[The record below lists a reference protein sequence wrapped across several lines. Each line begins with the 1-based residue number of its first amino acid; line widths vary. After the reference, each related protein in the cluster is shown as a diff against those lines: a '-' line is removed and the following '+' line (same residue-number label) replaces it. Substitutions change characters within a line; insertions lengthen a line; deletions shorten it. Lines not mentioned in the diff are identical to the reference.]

1 MQIPRNS
8 TILILSHFANRA
20 ETGGGPPQD
29 IRDFLRSKVKRIYY
43 IEHPF
48 PYASDHR
55 SSLTIYEYG
64 ILKNRL
70 FTPQILGPVIVI
82 YMIDIIIT
90 WYFLLRIKTK
100 IDLCVALDNLNTFS
114 ILPFKKLGM
123 VKKLIFYTIDYMPKR
138 FENKTLN
145 KVYHLID
152 RIACYQSDTI
162 LILSERMIDARRQ
175 NNIDIKRSAPS
186 ILLPMGANL
195 SEINIRPVRKIH
207 RHHIV
212 YVGYLTEK
220 QGVQLVL
227 KSLPKI
233 ISKIPDMKFIII
245 GQGEYERKLKELTR
259 NLHITDHVIFKGF
272 IDDQKQVQNILCT
285 SAVGVAPYPPALNN
299 YTFYTD
305 PGKPKLYLGC
315 GLPVVITDVPAIARV
330 IQSAHAGL
338 IVDYTVKSI
347 VKALVTLLS
356 SDNLYTEFRK
366 SAIELSKRYDTN
378 GLIREAFSKIK

>member
-1 MQIPRNS
+1 MQISKNS
-8 TILILSHFANRA
+8 IILILSHFANRA

-29 IRDFLRSKVKRIYY
+29 IRDYLRSKVKRIYY

-55 SSLTIYEYG
+55 SSCTVYEDG
-64 ILKNRL
+64 RVKSRI
-70 FTPQILGPVIVI
+70 FTPQIIGPEIII
-82 YMIDIIIT
+82 YMIDILIT
-90 WYFLLRIKTK
+90 WYFLLRITEK
-100 IDLCVALDNLNTFS
+100 IDLCIALDNLNIFS
-114 ILPFKKLGM
+114 VLPFKKLGM
-123 VKKLIFYTIDYMPKR
+123 IKKLIFYTIDYMPTR
-138 FENKTLN
+138 FQNKMLN
-145 KVYHLID
+145 TVYHFID
-152 RIACYQSDTI
+152 RIACYQSDAM
-162 LILSERMIDARRQ
+162 LILSERMIAARKQ
-175 NNIDIKRSAPS
+175 HNVDSTRSAPS
-186 ILLPMGANL
+186 ILLPMGAHL
-195 SEINIRPVRKIH
+195 SEINILPVRKIH

-227 KSLPKI
+227 KSLPRI
-233 ISKIPDMKFIII
+233 ISKIPDIQFIII

-259 NLHITDHVIFKGF
+259 HLHITDHVIFKGF
-272 IDDQKQVQNILCT
+272 IDDQKQVQHILCT
-285 SAVGVAPYPPALNN
+285 SAVGVAPYPPVLNN

-338 IVDYTVKSI
+338 IVEYTIKSI

-356 SDNLYTEFRK
+356 SDTLYTEFRK
-366 SAIELSKRYDTN
+366 SAIELSKQYDTHE
-378 GLIREAFSKIK
+378 LIRGAFSKIK